1 MLEVHELAARRGY
14 TRLFTGLSFAVEP
27 GQVLVVTGANGT
39 GKTTLLRMLAG
50 LSAPESGQIRW
61 NGATLAP
68 FDPNLRAATAFAG
81 HHPALKDEL
90 TAEENLVSLV
100 EVSGERPDRETIR
113 GALEAVALSRQRT
126 LPARVLSQGQRRRIG
141 LARLTLVRRP
151 MWILDE
157 PVTALD
163 AAGTGLLATLVA
175 EHLESGGLAVAATH
189 TSLGLPES
197 RVRSLTLA

>member
-14 TRLFTGLSFAVEP
+14 TRLFTGLSFTVEP

-90 TAEENLVSLV
+90 KDN
-100 EVSGERPDRETIR
+100 P
-113 GALEAVALSRQRT
+113 SRLQR
-126 LPARVLSQGQRRRIG
+126 
-141 LARLTLVRRP
+141 
-151 MWILDE
+151 D
-157 PVTALD
+157 
-163 AAGTGLLATLVA
+163 
-175 EHLESGGLAVAATH
+175 
-189 TSLGLPES
+189 
-197 RVRSLTLA
+197 